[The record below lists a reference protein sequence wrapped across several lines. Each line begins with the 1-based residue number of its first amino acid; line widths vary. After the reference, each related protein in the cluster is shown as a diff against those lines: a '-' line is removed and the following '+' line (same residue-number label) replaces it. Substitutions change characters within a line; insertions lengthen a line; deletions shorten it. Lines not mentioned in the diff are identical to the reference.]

1 MGRVIFFV
9 RLEAGVLAPARR
21 VRTVKSVRVSS
32 SAFRQAFFLP
42 FSCPS
47 PPPPIASSYNI
58 SADRTIVTTDGD
70 HTSVEVIVGLIHTY
84 RRDMLCLNNSVMDT
98 IIICPEAV
106 IIGR

>member
-1 MGRVIFFV
+1 M
-9 RLEAGVLAPARR
+9 LD
-21 VRTVKSVRVSS
+21 
-32 SAFRQAFFLP
+32 
-42 FSCPS
+42 
-47 PPPPIASSYNI
+47 
-58 SADRTIVTTDGD
+58 DRIIVTTDGD